1 MTIKKQAFILI
12 FGLILVPLLVVG
24 SITVDNYA
32 RQPQRYFVP
41 GYAELLAQ
49 NGGIAA
55 CISEKEWDKLS
66 KVISK
71 KPQIVDLLL
80 VAPDNTIIYST
91 TDDYPALTEFS
102 SSDFVNIMRET
113 GHLYMYQI
121 DNPTEDSGLIVVS
134 RIARQRRPRMTR
146 FRKLFTIVMIAFI
159 ALIVFIT
166 TILAFMVRSITKS
179 VTFLEESCRNI
190 TQGNLDSEIPVMG
203 SNEIASLS
211 LSLNKM
217 RLAIKDGQER
227 RSRFIMGVSHDLKTP
242 VALIKGYAE
251 GIKDGMMESPELMNH
266 SLDIIISKADQL
278 EQLISDLINF
288 IKLGTGEWKQ
298 NLTAVKI
305 KNKLEEFSQRLEADG
320 NLLGKN
326 VTGSVK
332 ISDESEVAMDESLFF
347 RVLENLTGNAF
358 RYTDKNGSIDFTAFE
373 EERDSEKNI
382 VIKIKDNGIGIP
394 AEDLPHIFEPYF
406 RGTNSRREEGS
417 GLGLSVVK
425 SVVVSHGWDISVT
438 SEKDK
443 GTEFTLKMPECK

>member
-12 FGLILVPLLVVG
+12 FGLVLVPILVIG
-24 SITVDNYA
+24 SIIVDNYVH
-32 RQPQRYFVP
+32 QPQRYFVP
-41 GYAELLAQ
+41 GYAELIAQ
-49 NGGIAA
+49 NGDVVT
-55 CISEKEWDKLS
+55 CISEKEWNTMS
-66 KVISK
+66 RYISK
-71 KPQIVDLLL
+71 KPKIVDLLL
-80 VAPDNTIIYST
+80 ISPDNTIIYST
-91 TDDYPALTEFS
+91 TDDYPALTNFS
-102 SSDFVNIMRET
+102 SSDFVQVVRDT
-113 GHLYMYQI
+113 GHMYMYQV

-134 RIARQRRPRMTR
+134 RIARQQRPRMTR
-146 FRKLFTIVMIAFI
+146 FRKLFTIVFIAFI
-159 ALIVFIT
+159 VLIVFIT
-166 TILAFMVRSITKS
+166 TVLAFMVRSITNS
-179 VTFLEESCRNI
+179 VTFLEEACRNI
-190 TQGNLDSEIPVMG
+190 TQGNLDSEIPVKG

-211 LSLNKM
+211 VSLNKM
-217 RLAIKDGQER
+217 RLAIRDNQER

-298 NLTAVKI
+298 NLKTIKI
-305 KNKLEEFSQRLEADG
+305 KTKLEDFARRLEADG

-326 VTGSVK
+326 VTSSVEL
-332 ISDESEVAMDESLFF
+332 SDEVKVAMDESLFF

-358 RYTDKNGSIDFTAFE
+358 RYTGKNGEICFTVNE
-373 EERDSEKNI
+373 EQSDTKKII
-382 VIKIKDNGIGIP
+382 VIKIADNGIGIT

-425 SVVVSHGWDISVT
+425 SVVTSHGWDISVE
-438 SEKDK
+438 SENKK
-443 GTEFTLKMPECK
+443 GSKFTLRIPE

>member
-12 FGLILVPLLVVG
+12 LGLILVPFLVVG
-24 SITVDNYA
+24 SIAIDNYVH
-32 RQPQRYFVP
+32 QPERFFVP
-41 GYAELLAQ
+41 GYAELIAQ
-49 NGGIAA
+49 NGDVVT
-55 CISEKEWDKLS
+55 CISEKEWNRLS
-66 KVISK
+66 NLISK
-71 KPQIVDLLL
+71 KPKIVDLLL
-80 VAPDNTIIYST
+80 ISPDNTIIYST
-91 TDDYPALTEFS
+91 TDDYPALSEFS
-102 SSDFVNIMRET
+102 SSDFVTLVRDT
-113 GHLYMYQI
+113 GQDYMYQV
-121 DNPTEDSGLIVVS
+121 DNPTDDTGLIVVS
-134 RIARQRRPRMTR
+134 RIARQRKPHVSH

-159 ALIVFIT
+159 VLIVFIT

-179 VTFLEESCRNI
+179 VTFLEEACRNI
-190 TQGNLDSEIPVMG
+190 TQGNLDSEIPVKG

-217 RLAIKDGQER
+217 RLAIRDGQER

-266 SLDIIISKADQL
+266 SLDVIISKADHL

-298 NLTAVKI
+298 NLVNVKI
-305 KNKLEEFSQRLEADG
+305 KTKLEDFAKRLMADG

-326 VTGSVK
+326 VTSSVQ
-332 ISDESEVAMDESLFF
+332 ISDDVSVYMDESLFL

-358 RYTDKNGSIDFTAFE
+358 RYTEKNGCVNFSAYE
-373 EERDSEKNI
+373 EQTGTKKNI
-382 VIKIKDNGIGIP
+382 VIKITDNGIGIP
-394 AEDLPHIFEPYF
+394 KADLPHIFEPYF

-425 SVVVSHGWDISVT
+425 SVVMSHGWDISVE
-438 SEKDK
+438 SETAK
-443 GTEFTLKMPECK
+443 GTEFSLKLPVLI